1 MSIISAVYSLL
12 GPLSLL
18 GTVFWIWMLYDCLK
32 DRTRNS
38 FTWIWLILF
47 LNVVGAGLYFFIV
60 WLPNH
65 PNAMSKVPGLT
76 SGKLRDALWQA
87 EAEAR
92 NIGKAHQYAKL
103 GDIYHQMQNLSAAEQ
118 AYSTALEKEPDNVRV
133 LWGAACVALDQ
144 KNLEVARRYLAKI
157 LAIEPEFSYGDASL
171 AYGQVLYA
179 VEDFEAALPH
189 LQVHVKSWSHP
200 EAYLMLAQ
208 IYQQRGEVAQA
219 RDILETM
226 IIKIKSSTQFQYR
239 KNKPFIR
246 QGERLLSQLS

>member
-1 MSIISAVYSLL
+1 M
-12 GPLSLL
+12 
-18 GTVFWIWMLYDCLK
+18 
-32 DRTRNS
+32 
-38 FTWIWLILF
+38 LF
-47 LNVVGAGLYFFIV
+47 LNVIGAGLYFFIV

-65 PNAMSKVPGLT
+65 PNAMARVPGMT
-76 SGKLRDALWQA
+76 SGRFRDALWQA

-103 GDIYHQMQNLSAAEQ
+103 GDIHHQMRNLAAAEQ

-144 KNLEVARRYLAKI
+144 KNLEVARGYLEQV
-157 LAIEPEFSYGDASL
+157 LSMEPEFSYGDASL

-179 VEDFEAALPH
+179 LTDFDAALSH
-189 LQVHVKSWSHP
+189 LQTHVKSWSHP
-200 EAYLMLAQ
+200 EAYLMLAK
-208 IYQQRGEVAQA
+208 IYQQREEVAQA

-246 QGERLLSQLS
+246 QGERLLAQLS